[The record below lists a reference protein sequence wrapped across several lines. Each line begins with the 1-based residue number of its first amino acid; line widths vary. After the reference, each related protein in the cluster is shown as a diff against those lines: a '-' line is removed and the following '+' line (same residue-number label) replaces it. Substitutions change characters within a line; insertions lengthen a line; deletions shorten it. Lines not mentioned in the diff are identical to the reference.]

1 MVNYISDSEV
11 EEVVSPA
18 PAQIRPRVVR
28 RPVPVRAQSAA
39 SGQDSTFGGAISDSD
54 GFDDD
59 EDFFRINRAPSATEE
74 EIGEAAM
81 PKKTLEPREPP
92 SDSHIVSLENSDSD
106 GEADEQDNERPKK
119 HPAGEKRRH
128 YAEGN
133 GEQERRVRSRSV
145 SLTPPPEAARNHA
158 ESERWETDQREPTE
172 SFVLDSESEAEHA
185 KPAEEFGSSEDT
197 SDLDPAL
204 QAVIRSEAMTPSRG
218 SVGPA
223 QQTLQPHANSPATRT
238 QRNAVLEKVQ
248 IEFRFMFD
256 PEFLASELPCMW
268 EKQRWGRVKPTSTK
282 TIEKKLNG
290 QVAVIAFTSDL
301 VANALKAYSDAFYVD
316 VLATDPV
323 LMNGTMRVFPTSTVA
338 SLGSDLA
345 FYIKVFPR
353 SVYNRWH
360 EREALEKARLA
371 QEREQARKDMEMV
384 RALQEHAAAHG
395 VDELQDSDENEQ
407 PGGAPAAGGI
417 RIKIRD
423 RAGRDTLLL
432 VTAETS
438 VETVIRNYRQL
449 AKLPEATSIQLEF
462 DDEALD
468 PSDTIGDTEI
478 EDDDMLTAIWK

>member
-11 EEVVSPA
+11 EEVESPA

-28 RPVPVRAQSAA
+28 RPVPVRARSAT
-39 SGQDSTFGGAISDSD
+39 SGQDSTYGGAISDSD

-59 EDFFRINRAPSATEE
+59 DDFFRLNRAPSATEAESE
-74 EIGEAAM
+74 ETGGS
-81 PKKTLEPREPP
+81 KTTETRER
-92 SDSHIVSLENSDSD
+92 SINSQIVSLENSDSD
-106 GEADEQDNERPKK
+106 GEAGEPGDEDRKENS
-119 HPAGEKRRH
+119 AGEKRRH
-128 YAEGN
+128 SEEAAD
-133 GEQERRVRSRSV
+133 EQERRVRSRSV
-145 SLTPPPEAARNHA
+145 SLTPPPEAANA
-158 ESERWETDQREPTE
+158 QPETDRSNGHKDSVEGL
-172 SFVLDSESEAEHA
+172 VLDSESDAEQTRQ
-185 KPAEEFGSSEDT
+185 AETYESSEDA

-204 QAVIRSEAMTPSRG
+204 QAVIRSEAMTPSRQ
-218 SVGPA
+218 V
-223 QQTLQPHANSPATRT
+223 QLHADSPAARV

-248 IEFRFMFD
+248 MEFRFMFD
-256 PEFLASELPCMW
+256 EEFLASELPSMW
-268 EKQRWGRVKPTSTK
+268 EKQRWGRVKLTSSK

-290 QVAVIAFTSDL
+290 HVAVIAFTSDL

-323 LMNGTMRVFPTSTVA
+323 LMNGSMRVFPTSTVA

-345 FYIKVFPR
+345 FYVKVFPR

-360 EREALEKARLA
+360 EQEALEKARLA

-395 VDELQDSDENEQ
+395 IDDHGVDELQDAGENEQ
-407 PGGAPAAGGI
+407 TGESGI

-423 RAGRDTLLL
+423 KAGKDTLLL

-438 VETVIRNYRQL
+438 VETVIKHYRQM
-449 AKLPEATSIQLEF
+449 AKLPETTSVRLEF

-468 PSDTIGDTEI
+468 PGDTIGDTEI

>member
-1 MVNYISDSEV
+1 
-11 EEVVSPA
+11 
-18 PAQIRPRVVR
+18 
-28 RPVPVRAQSAA
+28 
-39 SGQDSTFGGAISDSD
+39 
-54 GFDDD
+54 
-59 EDFFRINRAPSATEE
+59 
-74 EIGEAAM
+74 
-81 PKKTLEPREPP
+81 
-92 SDSHIVSLENSDSD
+92 
-106 GEADEQDNERPKK
+106 
-119 HPAGEKRRH
+119 
-128 YAEGN
+128 
-133 GEQERRVRSRSV
+133 
-145 SLTPPPEAARNHA
+145 
-158 ESERWETDQREPTE
+158 
-172 SFVLDSESEAEHA
+172 
-185 KPAEEFGSSEDT
+185 
-197 SDLDPAL
+197 
-204 QAVIRSEAMTPSRG
+204 
-218 SVGPA
+218 
-223 QQTLQPHANSPATRT
+223 
-238 QRNAVLEKVQ
+238 KVQ

-407 PGGAPAAGGI
+407 PGDAPAAGGI